1 MTYVSPKL
9 IHPLNT
15 GLLDGLER
23 SVTEK
28 KKNVSNQIN
37 FTCPRVAL
45 DTFES

>member
-28 KKNVSNQIN
+28 KNVSNQIN